1 MCDRNFNGRKFQKRN
16 SLLLIS
22 NTNTFKG
29 KNTYCRARSKK
40 EKSVREIM
48 SKYNITKKP
57 VDATPLFTNNIN
69 SNNFESILNEYRHK
83 NQFLF
88 KDTSEDIEFFNQI
101 IHK

>member
-1 MCDRNFNGRKFQKRN
+1 MCDRNYNANKFKKRN

-40 EKSVREIM
+40 EKSVRELYN
-48 SKYNITKKP
+48 KYNITKKA

-69 SNNFESILNEYRHK
+69 SNNFESILNEYKHK

-88 KDTSEDIEFFNQI
+88 RDTSEDIEFFNQI

>member
-29 KNTYCRARSKK
+29 KNTYCRAKSKK

-48 SKYNITKKP
+48 NKYNLTKRP
-57 VDATPLFTNNIN
+57 VDATPLDQSQVQSFSDMSVAKHLI
-69 SNNFESILNEYRHK
+69 
-83 NQFLF
+83 
-88 KDTSEDIEFFNQI
+88 
-101 IHK
+101 